1 MVFEVRQIGRHS
13 RQFHGV
19 VTHFD
24 SVAVA
29 TSNICAQLSE
39 QSGLPILLLLF
50 GTLASSAAGQVFYQT
65 ALTATQNDNGYVTM
79 FFLLTPA
86 LTPLISLPLSR
97 WIPDLQFVAGPLF
110 FIGVALVTVPLF
122 FFSLSTWP
130 GAQAR
135 RNSSDI
141 NAEAAPNDG
150 DGDRSTLSSSCDSD
164 GARSTL
170 ARPFFTDQNLI
181 LRPAVGLI
189 VWLTW

>member
-1 MVFEVRQIGRHS
+1 
-13 RQFHGV
+13 
-19 VTHFD
+19 
-24 SVAVA
+24 
-29 TSNICAQLSE
+29 
-39 QSGLPILLLLF
+39 
-50 GTLASSAAGQVFYQT
+50 
-65 ALTATQNDNGYVTM
+65 M

-164 GARSTL
+164 GALQRSP
-170 ARPFFTDQNLI
+170 APF
-181 LRPAVGLI
+181 LRI
-189 VWLTW
+189 RI